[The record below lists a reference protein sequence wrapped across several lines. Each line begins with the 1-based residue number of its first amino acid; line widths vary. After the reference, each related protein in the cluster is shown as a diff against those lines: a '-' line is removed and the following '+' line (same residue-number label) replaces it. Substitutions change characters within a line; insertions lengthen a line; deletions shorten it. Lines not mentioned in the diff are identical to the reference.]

1 MKKLYPTLILTI
13 LFFLVGCSTTIDFK
27 IKFGKKD
34 PVDFNSL
41 LERSG
46 IYYEIN
52 SEKPFSGSVFDKYE
66 SGQYSM
72 KGFIKKGNLDGD
84 WTKWYGNGQKSY
96 EGTYK
101 DGEVISKKFWNKD
114 GSVKE

>member
-1 MKKLYPTLILTI
+1 MKKLYPILIISL
-13 LFFLVGCSTTIDFK
+13 LFLLVGCSTDFTTLQK
-27 IKFGKKD
+27 RGD
-34 PVDFNSL
+34 T
-41 LERSG
+41 
-46 IYYEIN
+46 YYEIN

>member
-1 MKKLYPTLILTI
+1 MKRLLLIVLPLLLI
-13 LFFLVGCSTTIDFK
+13 VGCSTTIDFK